1 MIQSNQNE
9 QIIKVGNWVAARLNK
24 FESFLTFVFLLVM
37 GLHIGTKLN
46 VNVFLVLTL
55 LTLANLY
62 FLNAFSVTDDENTG
76 GLKAFLYKLIS
87 VCCSISVIGI
97 LFRILHWS
105 GYEIMLPISCI
116 ALILSLA
123 GILYLKSKKRDGK
136 IFDLRMIIRIVT
148 IVAVGLIMLLMSN
161 EPLKEAIV

>member
-9 QIIKVGNWVAARLNK
+9 QIIKVGNWVAVRLNK
-24 FESFLTFVFLLVM
+24 FESILTFIFLLVM
-37 GLHIGTKLN
+37 GLKMGTKLN

-62 FLNAFSVTDDENTG
+62 FFNAFSVHENASG
-76 GLKAFLYKLIS
+76 MEIFLNKIIAIF
-87 VCCSISVIGI
+87 CSASVIGI
-97 LFRILHWS
+97 LFRILHWP

-123 GILYLKSKKRDGK
+123 GILYLKSKKK
-136 IFDLRMIIRIVT
+136 EVKVFDQRTIIRIVT

>member
-24 FESFLTFVFLLVM
+24 FESILTFVFLLVM

-62 FLNAFSVTDDENTG
+62 FLNAFSVHEYASG
-76 GLKAFLYKLIS
+76 IEIFLNKIIAI
-87 VCCSISVIGI
+87 CCSASVIGI
-97 LFRILHWS
+97 LFRILHWA